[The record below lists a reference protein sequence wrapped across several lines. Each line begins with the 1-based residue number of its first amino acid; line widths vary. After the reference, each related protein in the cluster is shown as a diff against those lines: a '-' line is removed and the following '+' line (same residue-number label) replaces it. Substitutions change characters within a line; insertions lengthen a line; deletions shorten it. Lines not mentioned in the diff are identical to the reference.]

1 MTKTVK
7 KKTRV
12 AKKSA
17 KSTKVDRTKL
27 YPPLEAIMLAQQ
39 TASNK
44 FDGKIELHLVLA
56 KPGKFGKYQSERK
69 TPLLHTV
76 LGKQSEKPEVLSEKL
91 IEVMT
96 AVSASVKITKAVV
109 CATMGP
115 GVKIE
120 LTSFK
125 TS

>member
-1 MTKTVK
+1 MKT
-7 KKTRV
+7 
-12 AKKSA
+12 
-17 KSTKVDRTKL
+17 VDRTKL
-27 YPPLEAIMLAQQ
+27 YPPLEAIKLAQA
-39 TASNK
+39 TATNK

-91 IEVMT
+91 TAIMA
-96 AVSASVKITKAVV
+96 AVSAATKINKAVV

-115 GVKIE
+115 GVKVEI
-120 LTSFK
+120 K
-125 TS
+125 V